1 MYLRAGSSK
10 SSGHRGSGEAAGQD
24 GVRACGTT
32 SPPITIRRAG
42 MSATRRVMTLPPC
55 LPPDLR
61 HMRSCATAGT
71 AWSCRAPFG
80 LEKPEAPSRQCARD
94 RKVSSG
100 SRSVTPGPARWAP
113 NCSPSAAHGAARSSP
128 QWCPEYFFERE
139 HCGAYF
145 VGFNSACEKSVG
157 NTEHLTWASSLGARA
172 LPPRLSAHDAVVRM
186 AGAACAQR
194 SLEGHGDLG
203 VAARGRGPAPSG
215 HPSGAALG

>member
-80 LEKPEAPSRQCARD
+80 LEKPEAPSRQCARAQAAGPQSQL
-94 RKVSSG
+94 RQQVSD
-100 SRSVTPGPARWAP
+100 PWAGEVGTELFAIRGAVL
-113 NCSPSAAHGAARSSP
+113 AAMVPRI
-128 QWCPEYFFERE
+128 FFR
-139 HCGAYF
+139 
-145 VGFNSACEKSVG
+145 
-157 NTEHLTWASSLGARA
+157 TGARRC
-172 LPPRLSAHDAVVRM
+172 LFCRL
-186 AGAACAQR
+186 
-194 SLEGHGDLG
+194 
-203 VAARGRGPAPSG
+203 
-215 HPSGAALG
+215 